1 MRLWFVLSLLILLGG
16 FCRPA
21 AATAVVVTPLDRPVD
36 LNTSPS
42 VRLVAHGVQSPL
54 TYRYTVEIQHE
65 FTSKTLHLAP
75 GAESLRQYTDSETGK
90 RVFEEEPGSESPM
103 WVIYDG
109 ERSKRYPLRR
119 MKIAYTRA
127 INGTETDVNTRLRYR
142 EHVPLRPGL
151 VTAVDLD
158 FDLPREGDVPR
169 RVELRMDDVE
179 LGEGIMF
186 DGRAVDPI
194 VGRGPLR
201 YLNQVLG
208 AWYSENRPGA
218 DGQARE

>member
-1 MRLWFVLSLLILLGG
+1 MILLAVWG
-16 FCRPA
+16 RPA
-21 AATAVVVTPLDRPVD
+21 SATAVVVTPLDRPVD

-54 TYRYTVEIQHE
+54 TYRFTVEIQHE
-65 FTSKTLHLAP
+65 FTSRTLHLAP
-75 GAESLRQYTDSETGK
+75 GAESLRQYTDFETGK
-90 RVFEEEPGSESPM
+90 RVFEENPGPESTM

-109 ERSKRYPLRR
+109 KRNERFPLRR
-119 MKIAYTRA
+119 MKIAYTQP
-127 INGTETDVNTRLRYR
+127 IGGTETDVNAVFRYR
-142 EHVPLRPGL
+142 ERVPLPPGQM
-151 VTAVDLD
+151 TAVDLD
-158 FDLPREGDVPR
+158 FDLPRAGDVPR

-179 LGEGIMF
+179 LGEGITF

-208 AWYSENRPGA
+208 AWYAENQPGESE
-218 DGQARE
+218 QARE